1 MTSPS
6 LPPDMPAAARAY
18 VDSMPAGR
26 VELFPL
32 TALDVTGVPCWN
44 AIFHD
49 AAARSWV
56 GVAPHGVGYGS
67 TDAEAIIGTT
77 GELAEAVHSAAG
89 IWRMERRRG
98 SHAALA
104 RELGED
110 AVADPLTLCL
120 PAGCAVDGETELEWV
135 AARRWP
141 DGAAVWLPIDIA
153 ACSYGDLSEGYEA
166 FTSPTTN
173 GLGAGPTLDFAVGHG
188 LCELFQRDGNGL
200 GFRAMDR
207 GIVLDFAGE
216 DGAETY
222 PRDPRTRAL
231 LARLRGLG
239 IDVLPKFASDEF
251 GLCNVY
257 CVGDQPDVEGGGAAF
272 PLMVTAAG
280 EAASLDREHAL
291 RKAILEFAAA
301 RARKTFSHGP
311 LDRVGAVA
319 PAGYLDDYRAR
330 HTLAGEEGRT
340 MAAMRAWL
348 GLDARA
354 LRAQIAGSVL
364 RQAETQRFD
373 ALPRWDGAMSGTG
386 LVAELHRRLAAAGM
400 AVLVLD
406 WSPPGHPGVH
416 VVKVVVPGLEVE
428 TMSYHRIGERG
439 VAKLLARGSPLVGF
453 GPGPAGTRAV
463 RLPAGA
469 AERLGGA
476 PWLDVAEIDRIVG
489 GLYPLYREPEAHSA
503 PIAMEGA

>member
-1 MTSPS
+1 MT
-6 LPPDMPAAARAY
+6 LPPLPPAARAY
-18 VDSMPAGR
+18 VDSMPPGR
-26 VELFPL
+26 VELFAL
-32 TALDVTGVPCWN
+32 TSLDVTGVPCWN

-49 AAARSWV
+49 AAAQSWV

-67 TDAEAIIGTT
+67 TDDEAIIGTT

-89 IWRMERRRG
+89 IWRMRRRRG
-98 SHAALA
+98 SFASLS
-104 RELGED
+104 RELGAE

-120 PAGCAVDGETELEWV
+120 PAGCDVDRETELEWV
-135 AARRWP
+135 PARRWP
-141 DGAAVWLPIDIA
+141 DGAVVWLPIDIA

-166 FTSPTTN
+166 FTSPITN

-207 GIVLDFAGE
+207 GIVLDFAGR
-216 DGAETY
+216 DGPDTY

-231 LARLRGLG
+231 LARLRTLG

-251 GLCNVY
+251 GICNVY
-257 CVGDQPDVEGGGAAF
+257 CVGDQPDAGEAGAAF

-311 LDRVGAVA
+311 LGRVGAVA
-319 PAGYLDDYRAR
+319 PAGYLDSYRAR
-330 HTLAGEEGRT
+330 HTLSGEEGRT
-340 MAAMRAWL
+340 MAAMREWL
-348 GLDARA
+348 GLDAGA

-364 RQAETQRFD
+364 SRRGTRRFD
-373 ALPRWDGAMSGTG
+373 ALPQWEGVMSGTA

-406 WSPPGHPGVH
+406 WSPPGHPCVH

-453 GPGPAGTRAV
+453 GAGPAGARAV
-463 RLPAGA
+463 RLPPGA
-469 AERLGGA
+469 AERLGGE
-476 PWLDVAEIDRIVG
+476 PWLDVAEVDRVVG

-503 PIAMEGA
+503 PIAMEA

>member
-1 MTSPS
+1 MTAHS
-6 LPPDMPAAARAY
+6 LPDLPSAARAY
-18 VDSMPAGR
+18 IASMPEGR

-32 TALDVTGVPCWN
+32 TALDGTGVPCWN

-89 IWRMERRRG
+89 IGRMPRRRA
-98 SHAALA
+98 SYAALSH
-104 RELGED
+104 ELGAV

-120 PAGCAVDGETELEWV
+120 PAGSAIDAETELDWV
-135 AARRWP
+135 PARRWL
-141 DGAAVWLPIDIA
+141 DSATVWLPIDVA
-153 ACSYGDLSEGYEA
+153 ACSYGDLAEGYRP
-166 FTSPTTN
+166 FTSPITN

-200 GFRAMDR
+200 SFRAMDH
-207 GIVLDFAGE
+207 GTALDFAGE
-216 DGAETY
+216 DGPDTF
-222 PRDPRTRAL
+222 PRDARTRAL
-231 LARLRGLG
+231 LARLRAFG
-239 IDVLPKFASDEF
+239 IDVLPKFATDEF
-251 GLCNVY
+251 GLCNIY
-257 CVGDQPDVEGGGAAF
+257 CVGDQPDGAAF

-291 RKAILEFAAA
+291 RKCILEFAAA
-301 RARKTFSHGP
+301 RSRKTFSHGP
-311 LDRVGAVA
+311 LASVATIA
-319 PAGYLDDYRAR
+319 PAGYLESYRTR

-340 MAAMRAWL
+340 MAAMREWL
-348 GLDARA
+348 ALDVAT
-354 LRAQIAGSVL
+354 LRGRLADTVL
-364 RQAETQRFD
+364 SRRTTKRFD
-373 ALPRWDGAMSGTG
+373 ALPTWDGALSGTL
-386 LVAELHRRLAAAGM
+386 LVEELQRRLHAHDM
-400 AVLVLD
+400 QILVLD
-406 WSPPGHPGVH
+406 WSPPDHPGVH

-439 VAKLLARGSPLVGF
+439 VRKLLDRQSRLVGF
-453 GPGPAGTRAV
+453 GIPPEGAKPV
-463 RLPAGA
+463 RLTPAA

-476 PWLDVAEIDRIVG
+476 AWLDVPAVDRIVG

-503 PIAMEGA
+503 PIAMERG

>member
-1 MTSPS
+1 MTLPA
-6 LPPDMPAAARAY
+6 LPPAAQAY
-18 VDSMPAGR
+18 VDSMPKGR

-32 TALDVTGVPCWN
+32 AGLDVTGIPCWN

-49 AAARSWV
+49 SGARSWV

-67 TDAEAIIGTT
+67 TDDEAIVGTT

-89 IWRMERRRG
+89 IWRMERKRG
-98 SHAALA
+98 SFASLSRA
-104 RELGED
+104 LGEE

-120 PAGCAVDGETELEWV
+120 PAGCEVDAETELEWV
-135 AARRWP
+135 PARRWR
-141 DGAAVWLPIDIA
+141 DGAQVWVPIDIA
-153 ACSYGDLSEGYEA
+153 ACSYGDLSEGYVA
-166 FTSPTTN
+166 FTSPITN

-200 GFRAMDR
+200 AFRAMDR
-207 GIVLDFAGE
+207 GIVLDF
-216 DGAETY
+216 DGDEGADTY

-251 GLCNVY
+251 GICNVY
-257 CVGDQPDVEGGGAAF
+257 CVGDQPGSGESGAAF

-311 LDRVGAVA
+311 LERVGAVA
-319 PAGYLDDYRAR
+319 PAGYLDSYRAR
-330 HTLAGEEGRT
+330 HTLVGEEGRT
-340 MAAMRAWL
+340 MAAMREWL
-348 GLDARA
+348 GLDAAA
-354 LRAQIAGSVL
+354 LRGRIAGSVL
-364 RQAETQRFD
+364 SRRATRRFD
-373 ALPRWDGAMSGTG
+373 TLPRWDGAMSGTG
-386 LVAELHRRLAAAGM
+386 LVEELHARLAAAGM
-400 AVLVLD
+400 EVLVLD
-406 WSPPGHPGVH
+406 WSPPGCAGVH

-428 TMSYHRIGERG
+428 TMSYHRMGERG

-453 GPGPAGTRAV
+453 GPGPAGAKAV

-476 PWLDVAEIDRIVG
+476 PWLDVAEVDRVVG

-503 PIAMEGA
+503 PIAMEAA